1 MGRAEVNRWRPVA
14 GAVLVVGP
22 VVALVVALAGCTTGD
37 AAHGEATRPVSV
49 AVVAPEVTFTPVDP
63 GPAPTIT
70 VPPRRAGEVARVVV
84 TRVGPGTS
92 FHNLPGEAVTVGRTY
107 TVEVACA
114 AGRPATDRPDA
125 TDATDATGT
134 TYAIYDAAPGTWGRG
149 EPLYSRAFACD
160 GTVQRTVDL
169 GLPAGPVQ
177 IDVRGLPADAVA
189 AYAVITP
196 E

>member
-1 MGRAEVNRWRPVA
+1 MA
-14 GAVLVVGP
+14 GAVLVAG
-22 VVALVVALAGCTTGD
+22 LVPAVAGCTTADPGLRRS
-37 AAHGEATRPVSV
+37 TRPASA
-49 AVVAPEVTFTPVDP
+49 AVVAPGVTFTPVDP

-70 VPPRRAGEVARVVV
+70 VPPHRAGEVARVVV
-84 TRVGPGTS
+84 TRNGPGRAS
-92 FHNLPGEAVTVGRTY
+92 RNVPGEAVAAGRTY

-114 AGRPATDRPDA
+114 AGRPTTDP
-125 TDATDATGT
+125 TDPSGT
-134 TYAIYDAAPGTWGRG
+134 TYAIYDAAPGTYGHG
-149 EPLYSRAFACD
+149 DPLYSRAFACD

-189 AYAVITP
+189 AYAVIRP